1 MSVFIFGS
9 FFSII
14 LLDIVISVKKK
25 EEKLELFQ
33 SNNFN

>member
-14 LLDIVISVKKK
+14 LLDIVISVKEK